1 MDYSKYTIVPYKNDA
16 YKQNFMDHYREW
28 KVRQFSSKWFDGDDI
43 PVEMDVPSHSR
54 PLHPFLTNQ
63 AFLRIFFNRLGRV
76 EKRNMAMVCKGWSMW
91 FLIETEPEVK
101 ERDYYRG
108 AVHGNENG
116 VITITKNYRL
126 LERFCIC
133 TTMSSRA
140 EIIRHHKRQER
151 QFLKQ
156 REEEYEIEEQQ
167 GVKESRKR
175 KRTDT
180 DTDTAENDAES
191 DVTDI
196 SHVRPITIIDCRAL
210 VLFKYQENGTYIVT
224 RFHKA
229 HNHPLASPESAI
241 FLKGNR
247 KMTEVHKQFVTKVK
261 VLKLGGVKAYRG
273 WKELCGGYDNIGA
286 TKVDFKNF
294 VRDIKTY
301 ICNFDAQMFVENL
314 IGRKDTC
321 SSFYFDFIVDENKCL
336 AGVFWADLIC
346 IKNYML
352 FGEVLSADATYGT
365 NKYDMVFVPFTGVD
379 HHKRCITFGAG
390 LIGDESIECYTWLFK
405 TFLEAMDGCQ
415 PRIIITD
422 QDKSMKSVVPEVF
435 KESTHRLCMWHI
447 MKKLREKVSYQ
458 LFQDEDFKTRLNRCV
473 WNNQLEPDEFE
484 EQWRKIM
491 TDYQL
496 VEHEWFSDLYDLRE
510 QWIPAYFKDVSMSG
524 LMRFLTPHL
533 TLVEFWVC
541 YESALEAQRHKQS
554 KLNSDN
560 KHSEIPWK
568 TKSNLE
574 VHASEMYSHNIFK
587 HFQTE
592 LVVALSDCRFK
603 DVEKIDETKIYILT
617 DLQMPNKSWNV
628 EYSPDNMEITCSSSM
643 FQRMGLLCE
652 HSLWILHNQDF
663 RKIPNKDIMQ
673 RWTKAAMSKPVF
685 DKDGKLIDVSQ
696 KFSDRKSLSTELWQE
711 VYF

>member
-1 MDYSKYTIVPYKNDA
+1 
-16 YKQNFMDHYREW
+16 
-28 KVRQFSSKWFDGDDI
+28 
-43 PVEMDVPSHSR
+43 MDVPSPIR
-54 PLHPFLTNQ
+54 PLHHLLTTQ
-63 AFLRIFFNRLGRV
+63 DLLQILFERLGRE
-76 EKRNMAMVCKGWSMW
+76 EKKNMAMVCKGW
-91 FLIETEPEVK
+91 
-101 ERDYYRG
+101 
-108 AVHGNENG
+108 
-116 VITITKNYRL
+116 
-126 LERFCIC
+126 
-133 TTMSSRA
+133 
-140 EIIRHHKRQER
+140 
-151 QFLKQ
+151 
-156 REEEYEIEEQQ
+156 Q
-167 GVKESRKR
+167 GVKKSRKR

-196 SHVRPITIIDCRAL
+196 SRVRPITRIDCRAL
-210 VLFKYQENGTYIVT
+210 VQVKYQENGTYIVT
-224 RFHKA
+224 RFDEA
-229 HNHPLASPESAI
+229 HNHPLASPESTI

-247 KMTEVHKQFVTKVK
+247 KMTEVQKQFVTKVK

-273 WKELCGGYDNIGA
+273 WKELCGGYNNIGA
-286 TKVDFKNF
+286 TEVDFKNF

-301 ICNFDAQMFVENL
+301 IGNFDAQMFVENL

-336 AGVFWADLIC
+336 AGVFWEDPIC

-352 FGEVLSADATYGT
+352 FGEVLSAYATYRT

-379 HHKRCITFGAG
+379 HHKRCIKFGAG

-405 TFLEAMDGCQ
+405 TFLEAMGGCK

-484 EQWRKIM
+484 EQWGKIM

-524 LMRFLTPHL
+524 LMRVTSRSESENSFFDRFLTPHL

-560 KHSEIPWK
+560 KHSKIPRK

-587 HFQTE
+587 DFQTE
-592 LVVALSDCRFK
+592 LVAALSDCRFK

-617 DLQMPNKSWNV
+617 DLNMTNKSWNV
-628 EYSPDNMEITCSSSM
+628 AYSLDNMEITCSCSM
-643 FQRMGLLCE
+643 FQRMGLLCR
-652 HSLWILHNQDF
+652 HCLWILHNQDF
-663 RKIPNKDIMQ
+663 QKIPEQYITQ

-711 VYF
+711 VYSCVSVAECDDNDMKLLIEKLRDIRLDMISNSCPVLHEASSVCKISKVFDVNQGEKH